1 MSVRIFEL
9 KKWVRRIQTVAGDV
23 DRTRPY
29 IRKQLCKIPGCPKKF
44 VTHLGKNVDRSLRG
58 HDFVSTYKFVLLLRS
73 MQSRFLCWPVKLN
86 KNITKVVKPG
96 ETIKTTL
103 QIEVKKRQTISD
115 SK

>member
-1 MSVRIFEL
+1 MGKRI
-9 KKWVRRIQTVAGDV
+9 KKIANDV
-23 DRTRPY
+23 GRTKPY
-29 IRKQLCKIPGCPKKF
+29 IKRQLCKIPGCPKKF

-86 KNITKVVKPG
+86 KDITKVLKPG

-103 QIEVKKRQTISD
+103 QIEVKERQTVSC